1 MKIVEQTPG
10 RLVIVHRNGAGMKL
24 FAAAG
29 ALVFLGLSG
38 LLVSLVIEGIGRGS
52 AAEIIIGAVMLPFT
66 LLPVVLCL
74 NALLEEH
81 VFDFDR
87 ERDRFSIRG
96 RSLFGRKKIEGR
108 VSRVRSVSVK
118 TDYSGVSV
126 DTAPSTELIVRYEED
141 EGGATRTATCG
152 TGQIEEDRR
161 LQQTLKA
168 FLKL

>member
-1 MKIVEQTPG
+1 VKIVEQTPG
-10 RLVIVHRNGAGMKL
+10 RLVVVHRNGGWMKL
-24 FAAAG
+24 FAVAG
-29 ALVFLGLSG
+29 ALLFLGLVG
-38 LLVSLVIEGIGRGS
+38 LSASILIGGIGRGS
-52 AAEIIIGAVMLPFT
+52 AREIIIGALIIPFA
-66 LLPVVLCL
+66 LVPVCLCL

-87 ERDRFSIRG
+87 ERDRFSIRE
-96 RSLFGRKKIEGR
+96 RTLFGRRETAGR
-108 VSRVRSVSVK
+108 VSRVRSVSLK

-126 DTAPSTELIVRYEED
+126 DTGPSTELIVRYEDD

-161 LQQTLKA
+161 LRQMLKA